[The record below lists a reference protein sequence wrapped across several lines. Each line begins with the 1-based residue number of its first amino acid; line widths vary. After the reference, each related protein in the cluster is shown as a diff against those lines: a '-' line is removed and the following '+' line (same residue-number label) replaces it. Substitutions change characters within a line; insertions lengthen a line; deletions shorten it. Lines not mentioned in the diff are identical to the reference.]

1 MTHVSDRGAGP
12 NTLVRLTQQLEGDE
26 SLDSLADVIRPLA
39 QGLVADP
46 GRRDLLQG
54 EWLGHAVHPL
64 LTDLPI
70 GFWTSANV
78 LDLVGGPS
86 ARPAARRLVA
96 LGIACAIPT
105 ALTGLA
111 EWAGLQT
118 TRDRR
123 TASAHAL
130 GNTVALTCYTAS
142 WVARRRQRW
151 TTGVILGLAGASA
164 ASVSGYLGGH
174 LSEAR
179 KVSTRHPA
187 FKEG

>member
-1 MTHVSDRGAGP
+1 VTHLSNRSGGP
-12 NTLVRLTQQLEGDE
+12 NALVRVTQQLEGDK
-26 SLDSLADVIRPLA
+26 SLDSLSDVIRPVA
-39 QGLVADP
+39 EALVADP
-46 GRRDLLQG
+46 KRRDLLQG

-64 LTDLPI
+64 MTDVPI
-70 GFWTSANV
+70 GFWTSASV

-96 LGIACAIPT
+96 LGIACALPT

-130 GNTVALTCYTAS
+130 GNSVALTCYVAS
-142 WVARRRQRW
+142 WRARRREHWRAGTMW
-151 TTGVILGLAGASA
+151 ALLGASA

-179 KVSTRHPA
+179 KVSSRHPA
-187 FKEG
+187 FKDG

>member
-1 MTHVSDRGAGP
+1 MTHLSARTGSKNALIRV
-12 NTLVRLTQQLEGDE
+12 TEQLEDDE
-26 SLDSLADVIRPLA
+26 SLDSLSDLIRPLA
-39 QGLVADP
+39 TGLVADP
-46 GRRDLLQG
+46 KRRALLQG
-54 EWLGHAVHPL
+54 DWLGHAVHPL
-64 LTDLPI
+64 MTDLPI

-96 LGIACAIPT
+96 LGIACAVPT

-111 EWAGLQT
+111 EWAGVQT

-130 GNTVALTCYTAS
+130 GNAVALTCYVAS
-142 WVARRRQRW
+142 WRARRKERW
-151 TTGVILGLAGASA
+151 RTGVLWGLAGASA

-174 LSEAR
+174 LAGAR
-179 KVSTRHPA
+179 KVSSRHPA
-187 FKEG
+187 FKDG

>member
-1 MTHVSDRGAGP
+1 M
-12 NTLVRLTQQLEGDE
+12 VRVTQQLEADR
-26 SLDSLADVIRPLA
+26 SLDPLVDVIRPLA
-39 QGLVADP
+39 EAVVADP
-46 GRRDLLQG
+46 ARRDLLQG

-64 LTDLPI
+64 MTDLPI

-96 LGIACAIPT
+96 LGIACAVPT

-130 GNTVALTCYTAS
+130 GNVVALSCYTAS
-142 WVARRRQRW
+142 WMARRRQSWRA
-151 TTGVILGLAGASA
+151 GVLLGLAGASV

-187 FKEG
+187 FKDG